1 MRLRSFVKK
10 TYVGI
15 ETRWK
20 AAVLVDEIVRKRI
33 KKAGVVI
40 GESMVVVVYGVVA
53 GRCVFVTDAKCELAK
68 NTVVYVACVDVG
80 KCAKAGNANMMTG
93 R

>member
-1 MRLRSFVKK
+1 MGGKEVCQEDVRE
-10 TYVGI
+10 YVLNTLESGG
-15 ETRWK
+15 
-20 AAVLVDEIVRKRI
+20 VGGRKGS
-33 KKAGVVI
+33 KEVI

-68 NTVVYVACVDVG
+68 NTVVYVACGDVG

>member
-1 MRLRSFVKK
+1 MLCSQGLDLHAICLVKRMK
-10 TYVGI
+10 VG
-15 ETRWK
+15 E
-20 AAVLVDEIVRKRI
+20 
-33 KKAGVVI
+33 VI

-68 NTVVYVACVDVG
+68 NTDVYVACGGVG